1 MRQEFLRNRIAVCS
15 HLMKPMCGIVIMH
28 YGVPYAISAYDSIQ
42 RSLEINY
49 QILNKRWSQDRQRR
63 VPSCMS
69 ASRRASGKFPR
80 KVSEL
85 LYFAQRLVVGGD
97 NAYPIAPSGRGTE
110 VAIPAPTRNRLGAL
124 PPHEGSNPSLSANQ
138 YFWYSRLDPAVA
150 KILGLSGQ
158 RKLWSYPSGF
168 AAGDRCHH

>member
-124 PPHEGSNPSLSANQ
+124 PPHEGSNPSLSA
-138 YFWYSRLDPAVA
+138 
-150 KILGLSGQ
+150 I
-158 RKLWSYPSGF
+158 PSII
-168 AAGDRCHH
+168 C